1 MYVGLIRCLLGLT
14 KNHEKPRNYREKP
27 GEKTNNHAKLYLGHK
42 MYVGLTRRLLGSN
55 KNHEKPGNYR
65 EKPGKPTNNSENIYL
80 GQKMYVGL
88 IRRLLGLTLLIQMDA
103 ASRTKSSALYKP
115 FYPYRRK

>member
-1 MYVGLIRCLLGLT
+1 
-14 KNHEKPRNYREKP
+14 
-27 GEKTNNHAKLYLGHK
+27 
-42 MYVGLTRRLLGSN
+42 MYVGLTRRLLGST